1 MLKRICVT
9 VQRWDMVVFG
19 ETCRKHLN
27 LDRDPN
33 SVGYESN
40 CLALLEELTAEL
52 SQKLVEYNVD
62 ECATEITSANHA
74 ESMIKVQDRTRVKI
88 QLRQSG
94 SASVVDSQSKMEEAI
109 PQTTG
114 NGSAFQSFS
123 EEGQTEGEMKA
134 QLGNMAVAQFN
145 AMWKCSDSR
154 SDNSSTRLSGATA
167 SDNTKP
173 AADIS
178 DGSMPNKVNQMSCD
192 GTDDNYTVLPADKIT
207 SVYTYEKSQQLADNA
222 KAFMT
227 KGATWS
233 NEIIRRDMRD
243 CGPTNSADMLTIL
256 RVPRDLNSIHLVE
269 TKMQPDIE
277 PKTNRTQCAI
287 TRLYDEGFDLHIVH
301 GGTAG
306 MLDTQTG
313 TLIPMFKESDG
324 FWYTYYVL
332 AKTIKDTETAAQAC
346 KIHRILMDTG
356 ANYTLGSNKHLVHMT
371 DKLNSRLSCRAAF
384 GSDLVHGEKCGIL
397 LTWVLKSK
405 DGRLSVQNNA
415 EYKEVQVNLIQNLA
429 FTPISEWELIAA
441 KLASVMPAEVN
452 MTLSSFMKDELV
464 NSHQI
469 VILGAKNQSS
479 SEYRKMTALEFHCRQ
494 GHRGSVRSSRGR
506 KYAYTFVD
514 MGPTTYQEGFT
525 LVKRSDLYD
534 AFFPM
539 IVKLRC
545 RFQRHHN
552 YSLCAELLVDKSNQ
566 ISNQKSN
573 QKSNLNSAN
582 EQSSQQR
589 TYNTE
594 LKEFVMAGVLCDV
607 KTPAFKGSNISKIA
621 RSKRAVSHSMM
632 PSGVV
637 KFIGSITR
645 LLLSNM
651 PRVFV

>member
-1 MLKRICVT
+1 
-9 VQRWDMVVFG
+9 
-19 ETCRKHLN
+19 
-27 LDRDPN
+27 
-33 SVGYESN
+33 
-40 CLALLEELTAEL
+40 
-52 SQKLVEYNVD
+52 
-62 ECATEITSANHA
+62 
-74 ESMIKVQDRTRVKI
+74 
-88 QLRQSG
+88 
-94 SASVVDSQSKMEEAI
+94 
-109 PQTTG
+109 
-114 NGSAFQSFS
+114 
-123 EEGQTEGEMKA
+123 
-134 QLGNMAVAQFN
+134 
-145 AMWKCSDSR
+145 
-154 SDNSSTRLSGATA
+154 
-167 SDNTKP
+167 
-173 AADIS
+173 
-178 DGSMPNKVNQMSCD
+178 
-192 GTDDNYTVLPADKIT
+192 
-207 SVYTYEKSQQLADNA
+207 
-222 KAFMT
+222 
-227 KGATWS
+227 
-233 NEIIRRDMRD
+233 
-243 CGPTNSADMLTIL
+243 
-256 RVPRDLNSIHLVE
+256 
-269 TKMQPDIE
+269 MQPDIE

-346 KIHRILMDTG
+346 KIHRISMDTG

-415 EYKEVQVNLIQNLA
+415 EYKEVQVNLIQNMA

-441 KLASVMPAEVN
+441 KLACVMPAEVN

-545 RFQRHHN
+545 RFQRRHN
-552 YSLCAELLVDKSNQ
+552 YSLCAELLVDKS
-566 ISNQKSN
+566 ISEIKS
-573 QKSNLNSAN
+573 K
-582 EQSSQQR
+582 
-589 TYNTE
+589 
-594 LKEFVMAGVLCDV
+594 LC
-607 KTPAFKGSNISKIA
+607 
-621 RSKRAVSHSMM
+621 KRAVITAAHVQHGIERIRDGRSPMRRQNTCIQGLQYQQNCTLQTSSFSLNVAEW
-632 PSGVV
+632 SG
-637 KFIGSITR
+637 
-645 LLLSNM
+645 
-651 PRVFV
+651 

>member
-1 MLKRICVT
+1 MK
-9 VQRWDMVVFG
+9 
-19 ETCRKHLN
+19 K
-27 LDRDPN
+27 
-33 SVGYESN
+33 
-40 CLALLEELTAEL
+40 
-52 SQKLVEYNVD
+52 YN
-62 ECATEITSANHA
+62 
-74 ESMIKVQDRTRVKI
+74 
-88 QLRQSG
+88 
-94 SASVVDSQSKMEEAI
+94 
-109 PQTTG
+109 
-114 NGSAFQSFS
+114 
-123 EEGQTEGEMKA
+123 EGQTEGEMKA

-415 EYKEVQVNLIQNLA
+415 EYKEVQVNLIQNMA
-429 FTPISEWELIAA
+429 FTPISEWEQIAA
-441 KLASVMPAEVN
+441 KLACVMPAEVN

-494 GHRGSVRSSRGR
+494 GHRGSDRSSRGR

-566 ISNQKSN
+566 TSK

-589 TYNTE
+589 TCNTE

-621 RSKRAVSHSMM
+621 RSKRAVAEW
-632 PSGVV
+632 SG
-637 KFIGSITR
+637 
-645 LLLSNM
+645 
-651 PRVFV
+651 